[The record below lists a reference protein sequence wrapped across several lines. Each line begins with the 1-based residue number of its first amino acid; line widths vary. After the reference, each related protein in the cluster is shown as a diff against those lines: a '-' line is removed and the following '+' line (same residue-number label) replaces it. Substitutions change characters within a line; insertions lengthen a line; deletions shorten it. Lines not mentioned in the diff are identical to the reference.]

1 MLSSTRSF
9 ISSLSIDGSVAN
21 MDGNGSAF
29 HLLGVAHSSYQNS
42 QQHKRKCIPF
52 DFTLVLCS
60 GVTCCGDRRIVPLAS
75 STSKART
82 TVLPLR
88 CVVALVGSSYDRS
101 TP

>member
-60 GVTCCGDRRIVPLAS
+60 GVTV
-75 STSKART
+75 
-82 TVLPLR
+82 
-88 CVVALVGSSYDRS
+88 SYTLLTIDD
-101 TP
+101 